1 MAVEDYLV
9 RLERDM
15 AAGALHVMLLGHI
28 GRSAPIHG
36 YGLIKAMDEATEGG
50 LLFKPGTI
58 YPILNDFERAGIVKS
73 AWGAGE
79 SGPQRKYYTLT
90 PRGKQVVALAGDRW
104 RRIRDSVDR
113 SLGGAAR

>member
-1 MAVEDYLV
+1 MVEDYLV

-15 AAGALHVMLLGHI
+15 ATGALHAMLLGHI
-28 GRSAPIHG
+28 GHSAPIHG

-58 YPILNDFERAGIVKS
+58 YPILNEFERSGIVKS
-73 AWGAGE
+73 TWGAGE

-90 PRGKQVVALAGDRW
+90 PRGKQVLILAGQRW
-104 RRIRDSVDR
+104 KRIRASVDLA
-113 SLGGAAR
+113 LGGAAR